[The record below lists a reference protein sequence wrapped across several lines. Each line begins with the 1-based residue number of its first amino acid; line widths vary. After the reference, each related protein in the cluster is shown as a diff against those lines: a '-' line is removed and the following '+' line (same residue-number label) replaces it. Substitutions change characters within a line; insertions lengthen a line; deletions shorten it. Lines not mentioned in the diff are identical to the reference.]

1 MTDQQKREEIL
12 KRKAS
17 LPIYQLFGLFGA
29 NPWQNQLEG
38 MQRQDRRDQVSK
50 TVDSATAG
58 LDQLFA
64 QLQKGGPTD
73 LYNISSNLA
82 MGKGSSML
90 RSAAGMSGL
99 AGSGLQALG
108 SSQLASSVLANLA
121 NQIASN
127 QLQRTQLGASLLT
140 GKAGL
145 QTGLYG
151 LDLQQQQL
159 DAQGSQD
166 FMKTLLGIA
175 KSIAMLAG

>member
-1 MTDQQKREEIL
+1 MDNRQLTEERL
-12 KRKAS
+12 KTLAN
-17 LPIYQLFGLFGA
+17 LPYYQMLGIFGM
-29 NPWQNQLEG
+29 NPWQNQLNE
-38 MQRQDRRDQVSK
+38 MQHQDRRDQVGK
-50 TVDSATAG
+50 AVDSASAG
-58 LDQLFA
+58 LDKLFA

-121 NQIASN
+121 NQIAGN

-140 GKAGL
+140 SKAGL

-159 DAQGSQD
+159 DAKRSQD

-175 KSIAMLAG
+175 KAIATLA